1 MFEKDGAVY
10 VKTTED
16 ALKTNRRPL
25 NIKCSSVSNDKVL
38 VIGGGSG
45 TVGAIEGLRGGG
57 YTGKITVISK
67 EGYQPFDRTKLSK
80 ALLADISKAAWR
92 SKDYYKDASIDIL
105 EDEAESVDFSGKKV
119 STKSGKTYEY
129 SKLILAT
136 GGNPNQL
143 PLQGLKGDLG
153 NVFLLRTLADTQG
166 IVRAVGDN
174 GKKIVV
180 IGSSF
185 IGMEVG
191 NCLAGMKN
199 DVTII
204 GMEEGKG
211 TTIGVLSLVGSS

>member
-1 MFEKDGAVY
+1 VFAKDGAVY
-10 VKTTED
+10 IRTSEE

-25 NIKCSSVSNDKVL
+25 NIKCSSVSDDKVL

-67 EGYQPFDRTKLSK
+67 EGHQPFDRTKLSK
-80 ALLADISKAAWR
+80 ALLADISKVAWR
-92 SKDYYKDASIDIL
+92 SKDYYQDASIDIL
-105 EDEAESVDFSGKKV
+105 EDEAESVDFAGKKV
-119 STKSGKTYEY
+119 STQSGKTYEY

-136 GGNPNQL
+136 GGVPNQL
-143 PLQGLKGDLG
+143 PLPGLKGDLG
-153 NVFLLRTLADTQG
+153 NVFLLRTLADAQG
-166 IVRAVGDN
+166 IVQAVGDN

-211 TTIGVLSLVGSS
+211 ITVRHVETCTC